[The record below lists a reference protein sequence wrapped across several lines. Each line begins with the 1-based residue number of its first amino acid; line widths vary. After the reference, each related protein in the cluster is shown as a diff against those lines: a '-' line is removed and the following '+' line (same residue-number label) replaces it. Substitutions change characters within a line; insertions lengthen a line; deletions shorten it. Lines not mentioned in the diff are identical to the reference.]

1 MSIDKPFQG
10 LGLGL
15 EEEGNSSSAKE
26 KIEQLRK
33 EIDKHNHSYYI
44 ENNPTISD
52 KEFDLLLKQ
61 LERLEE
67 KYPQYDD
74 PNSPTHRVGKD
85 LITSFE
91 SFAHKR
97 PMLTLANT

>member
-15 EEEGNSSSAKE
+15 EEERNSSSAKE

-74 PNSPTHRVGKD
+74 PNSPT
-85 LITSFE
+85 
-91 SFAHKR
+91 
-97 PMLTLANT
+97 PMG